1 MLEAT
6 SGLRLTQ
13 EEENQLYETL
23 LSQQDKLEESERD
36 LVVLQQNLR
45 DAESS
50 YGNQTSANELFGSL
64 RRDFQR
70 LLEEQQSLELQV
82 QEKVKKIHLQEQ
94 CLQEPV
100 PSRERV

>member
-82 QEKVKKIHLQEQ
+82 QEKVKKIHLQEK

>member
-6 SGLRLTQ
+6 SGLRLAQ